1 MLLTA
6 ITCVEVEEEEKKNY
20 DGFQVLR
27 TFPSTHTQLDTLHSI
42 GQWSQSSIAIP
53 SLHNLVAEEACEGW
67 TPVSGGGG
75 NVSSVDLLLAPRMIK
90 LVKAFLSCQD
100 IPYTTVILNLQ
111 RAIGISS

>member
-1 MLLTA
+1 M
-6 ITCVEVEEEEKKNY
+6 
-20 DGFQVLR
+20 
-27 TFPSTHTQLDTLHSI
+27 
-42 GQWSQSSIAIP
+42 
-53 SLHNLVAEEACEGW
+53 
-67 TPVSGGGG
+67 SGGGG

>member
-1 MLLTA
+1 MTGSR
-6 ITCVEVEEEEKKNY
+6 CSE
-20 DGFQVLR
+20 
-27 TFPSTHTQLDTLHSI
+27 PSPPPTPSWTLSTPLVS
-42 GQWSQSSIAIP
+42 GLSPPLQY
-53 SLHNLVAEEACEGW
+53 LHNLVAEEACEGW